1 MRRKE
6 VFMDT
11 ILTWASEHI
20 DTLVWLAVIIVA
32 TVVEAQTLAL
42 VSIWFIPSAAV
53 SLILSFCRV
62 NIGIQIAVFAVLS
75 FILLIFSRKIF
86 GKTLRI
92 KPVATNADSLIGEH
106 AVVTEDINNIEG
118 RGAAKVRGLEWSA
131 RSADGENI
139 EAGTVV
145 LVTGIEGVKLMC
157 KKDKSDKN

>member
-20 DTLVWLAVIIVA
+20 DTLVWLTVIIVA
-32 TVVEAQTLAL
+32 TVIEAQTLAL

-92 KPVATNADSLIGEH
+92 KPVATNADSLIGER

-131 RSADGENI
+131 RSADGEKYRSGYGCARHRHRGRKAHMQKRQI
-139 EAGTVV
+139 
-145 LVTGIEGVKLMC
+145 
-157 KKDKSDKN
+157 